1 MHEKKI
7 QWGVNFNVLKIVG
20 TLQTKLAKD
29 YLDAKDGLQREGAVA
44 NHGC

>member
-29 YLDAKDGLQREGAVA
+29 YLDAKDGLQQEEQVVNNG
-44 NHGC
+44 